1 MQNIRQSRWLDRALE
16 HSPDYVSFGLVI
28 LCGFLLARLTWA
40 LFPAEPRLPGADPL
54 LPVAQDSSVAQDVGE
69 KIASYHLF
77 GKHEP
82 AKAAQP
88 KPETI
93 RNTQLALKLQGV
105 YALPKNR
112 GQAIIEESG
121 QQKVYRVGETVGNS
135 GAVLEDVF
143 DTYVTLRRNGTL
155 EKLEL
160 PKSELSGGG
169 SDGSPS
175 SGGFLDAAQE
185 DYQSEPPVM
194 DNNMADMGIPEIPN
208 MVAVESAPQVSMP
221 VPPNIMGVGN
231 GPLAGAEPD
240 EGGANNLADFR
251 KAVLN
256 NNMRLLEIASA
267 QPYEENGKFVG
278 FKLQPGSNVAM
289 FNQVGL
295 QPGDIATSVNGTP
308 LDSPAAGMRALQ
320 GVANATQINLGIIRG
335 GQPTTVSVSF

>member
-1 MQNIRQSRWLDRALE
+1 MQNIRQNRWLDRALE

-28 LCGFLLARLTWA
+28 LCGFLLARLTWS
-40 LFPAEPRLPGADPL
+40 LFPAEPHLPGADPS
-54 LPVAQDSSVAQDVGE
+54 LPVEQGSAAAQDIGE

-88 KPETI
+88 QPESL

-143 DTYVTLRRNGTL
+143 DTYITLRRNGTL

-169 SDGSPS
+169 PAGG
-175 SGGFLDAAQE
+175 GGFLDAAQE
-185 DYQSEPPVM
+185 NYQSEPPVM
-194 DNNMADMGIPEIPN
+194 DNMAEMGMPEVPN
-208 MVAVESAPQVSMP
+208 MIAMESAPPVSMP
-221 VPPNIMGVGN
+221 APDAMGAGN
-231 GPLAGAEPD
+231 SPLAGAEPD

-256 NNMRLLEIASA
+256 NSSRLLEVASA
-267 QPYEENGKFVG
+267 QPYEENGKFIG

-295 QPGDIATSVNGTP
+295 QPGDIATSVNGTV

-320 GVANATQINLGIIRG
+320 GVANATQLTLGIIRG